1 MRHADLGRGVG
12 DGWEVAGAGAAIRG
26 GAMIGYRDVGGAGLD
41 LKVAGAA
48 SVTVLVEF
56 GDRGLTVED
65 AVGRRE
71 LGGFVAGLPLGAMRL
86 QGAGV
91 ECIEVRLSP
100 ERAYSMLGVP
110 PGSLGR
116 GAVSLEELWGARA
129 VRLRERL
136 AEAGSWDER
145 FELMKSFLAQSD
157 RQRTSP
163 DPEVLDGWRRI
174 LTSGGQVRIG
184 QLVADTGWSY
194 KRLGARFEAQI
205 GLTPKR
211 AAMLVRFRAA
221 VDGLLAGRA
230 AAEVAV
236 DCGYVDQAHLC
247 RDVGIF
253 AELTPGS
260 LTAEYLPAIA
270 RYRYSQ
276 WGNFFQYGAVP
287 SGR

>member
-1 MRHADLGRGVG
+1 MEHADFGRGVG
-12 DGWEVAGAGAAIRG
+12 EGWEVAGAGAAVRG
-26 GAMIGYRDVGGAGLD
+26 GAMIGYRDVGRAGLD
-41 LKVAGAA
+41 LKVAGTAA
-48 SVTVLVEF
+48 VTVLVEF
-56 GDRGLTVED
+56 GGAGLTVDD

-100 ERAYSMLGVP
+100 VRAYSMLGVP
-110 PGSLGR
+110 PGGLGR
-116 GAVSLEELWGARA
+116 GAVSLEKLWGARA
-129 VRLRERL
+129 GRLRAQL
-136 AEAGSWDER
+136 AEAGTWDER
-145 FELMKSFLAQSD
+145 FGLMKSFLAQGD
-157 RQRTSP
+157 QRTATP

-174 LTSGGQVRIG
+174 LASGGQVRIG
-184 QLVADTGWSY
+184 ELVESAGWSY

-270 RYRYSQ
+270 RYRYSE

>member
-1 MRHADLGRGVG
+1 MEYAGLGRGVG
-12 DGWEVAGAGAAIRG
+12 EGWEVAGAGAAVRG
-26 GAMIGYRDVGGAGLD
+26 GAMIGYRDVGGRGLD
-41 LKVAGAA
+41 LKVAGTAA
-48 SVTVLVEF
+48 VTVLVEF
-56 GDRGLTVED
+56 GGKGLVVED
-65 AVGRRE
+65 VVGRRSV
-71 LGGFVAGLPLGAMRL
+71 GGFVAGLPLGAMRL

-91 ECIEVRLSP
+91 ECVEVRLSP
-100 ERAYSMLGVP
+100 VLAYSMLGVSA
-110 PGSLGR
+110 GSLGR
-116 GAVSLEELWGARA
+116 GAVSLDEVWGGRGE
-129 VRLRERL
+129 RLREEL
-136 AEAGSWDER
+136 AAAETWDER
-145 FELMKSFLAQSD
+145 FRVMESFLVQGERRRAAV
-157 RQRTSP
+157 
-163 DPEVLDGWRRI
+163 DPEVLEGWRRI
-174 LTSGGQVRIG
+174 LASGGQVRIG
-184 QLVADTGWSY
+184 ELAEAAGWSY

-221 VDGLLAGRA
+221 VDGLLAGRP

-270 RYRYSQ
+270 RYRYTE

-287 SGR
+287 PGR